1 MLNLTFHLHSPV
13 PHHPNYH
20 CFVSSYITERRA
32 DNNKHPLSW
41 HLLIIRVTFIFF
53 LLLFL
58 SPEFTLMSLD
68 DGWERSSQSVFKCFP
83 FNPASLLQRFL
94 NKASIRLEM
103 MCAPCLWGKLHSDSF
118 LFSHVTAKYD
128 CWLPALCVSTW
139 LHDYCL
145 LQLCIF
151 FILFNLVMHQVATFG
166 AEKWSQALKT
176 RVVTAVKHQ
185 WICKLL
191 HWSSMYIVS
200 TTFLRILRHGS

>member
-1 MLNLTFHLHSPV
+1 MMGERDLPKVFSSAFHS
-13 PHHPNYH
+13 
-20 CFVSSYITERRA
+20 I
-32 DNNKHPLSW
+32 
-41 HLLIIRVTFIFF
+41 LL
-53 LLLFL
+53 
-58 SPEFTLMSLD
+58 
-68 DGWERSSQSVFKCFP
+68 
-83 FNPASLLQRFL
+83 SLLQRFL

-191 HWSSMYIVS
+191 HWSSMYICFHNFFKDS
-200 TTFLRILRHGS
+200 ETWQLKFFGNHRIGAKMLFQSHCDIFDIFHIFSKRNRNIWGIFARGYK